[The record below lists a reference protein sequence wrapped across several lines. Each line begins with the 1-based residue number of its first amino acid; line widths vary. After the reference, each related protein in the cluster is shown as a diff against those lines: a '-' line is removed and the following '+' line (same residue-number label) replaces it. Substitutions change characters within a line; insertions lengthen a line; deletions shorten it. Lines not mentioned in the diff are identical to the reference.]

1 MGCAMAERSKTVWS
15 RGIYSIERRSS
26 LVGGVWYASF
36 ALMVCAC
43 CIMESDSYAE
53 VKEYAMRDHDG
64 GMDVVHSVGVKA
76 MAPEVWYV

>member
-1 MGCAMAERSKTVWS
+1 MAEKSKTVWS

-43 CIMESDSYAE
+43 CILESDSYAE
-53 VKEYAMRDHDG
+53 VKAYAARDG
-64 GMDVVHSVGVKA
+64 YGYDVLQSVGRCAV
-76 MAPEVWYV
+76 

>member
-1 MGCAMAERSKTVWS
+1 MAERSKTVWS

-26 LVGGVWYASF
+26 LVDGVWYSSF

-43 CIMESDSYAE
+43 FIMESDSYAE
-53 VKEYAMRDHDG
+53 VKGYAMRDHDG